1 MKLIVIKAV
10 ASFREDIVKLLKKA
24 AIETFSVS
32 EVNGYSNSQQSSLG
46 WFPGEKE
53 GVATNMFFAFTSAEK
68 ADELV
73 EAVKSYNKC
82 DVENKDFCLKVAVLP
97 VEQYV

>member
-24 AIETFSVS
+24 AVETFSVS